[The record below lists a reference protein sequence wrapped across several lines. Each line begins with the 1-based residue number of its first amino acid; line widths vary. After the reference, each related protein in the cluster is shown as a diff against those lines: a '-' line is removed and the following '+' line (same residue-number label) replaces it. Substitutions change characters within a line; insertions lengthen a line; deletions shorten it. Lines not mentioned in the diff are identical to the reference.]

1 VTAAIRSLPRSFFAQ
16 HSWRDIV
23 AIRIPLLLLLAL
35 PLFAPT
41 LFASSRLLS
50 LAVTAAIY
58 VIVANGLHVVFSYAG
73 QLSLAHSTLWGVGA
87 YTTALLI
94 EHYGWPTYALIPIA
108 GLVAASMAVAIG
120 IPAFR
125 TAGFSFAIIT
135 FAFAEI
141 LILIANNWTELTHGS
156 VGITISEP
164 PTPIGP
170 IEFDTFDNLNNF
182 YYLVLAFAYLSVLAV
197 VLIHHSALGRNFI
210 AIRENEPLARSL
222 GLNAYL
228 FKLIAFG
235 LSGFLAGV
243 GGVFLMYQRQHI
255 DPTPLSPFTAFFTI
269 QFLLI
274 ILIGGRFSI
283 LGPAIGAVVVVFSAE
298 LLEQVFGIFS
308 DELITAERIQM
319 FFGAT
324 LALSVIWAPSGIT
337 GQAKRNFGVIARFA
351 DRTFGA
357 GRSVPTESTGD
368 SQQAQ

>member
-1 VTAAIRSLPRSFFAQ
+1 VTTAIRRLPQSFFAQ
-16 HSWRDIV
+16 HSWGDLL
-23 AIRIPLLLLLAL
+23 AIRLPLLLLLAL
-35 PLFAPT
+35 PLLAPT
-41 LFASSRLLS
+41 MLTSSRLLS

-94 EHYGWPTYALIPIA
+94 QHYDWPTYAIIPAA
-108 GLVAASMAVAIG
+108 GLVAAAMAVAIG

-141 LILIANNWTELTHGS
+141 LILVANNWTELTHGS
-156 VGITISEP
+156 VGITVSEP
-164 PTPIGP
+164 PTPIGS
-170 IEFDTFDNLNNF
+170 IEFDTFDNLDNF
-182 YYLVLAFAYLSVLAV
+182 YYLTLAFAYLSMLAIV
-197 VLIHHSALGRNFI
+197 AIHHSPLGRNFM

-228 FKLIAFG
+228 FKLVAFG

-274 ILIGGRFSI
+274 ILIGGRFSM
-283 LGPAIGAVVVVFSAE
+283 LGPAIGAVMVVFSAE
-298 LLEQVFGIFS
+298 ILEQLFSVFS

-337 GQAKRNFGVIARFA
+337 GQAKRNFGVFARFA
-351 DRTFGA
+351 ERA
-357 GRSVPTESTGD
+357 RGRLSPAPRVPDDGEL
-368 SQQAQ
+368 SQ